1 MTKKYVLV
9 VRDKIIT
16 LTKPNTDDTLKR
28 LDCHY
33 QSPEFTL
40 DVNFASIE
48 DVIEKYQHHFSYF
61 LDWSAELVEVQ

>member
-16 LTKPNTDDTLKR
+16 PKPNTDETLKR
-28 LDCHY
+28 LDCYY

-40 DVNFASIE
+40 DVNSASVEEI
-48 DVIEKYQHHFSYF
+48 IEKYRHHFSHF
-61 LDWSAELVEVQ
+61 RDWSAELVEVQ

>member
-16 LTKPNTDDTLKR
+16 LTKPNTDETLKR

-40 DVNFASIE
+40 DVNSASAE
-48 DVIEKYQHHFSYF
+48 KVIEKYRHHFSHF
-61 LDWSAELVEVQ
+61 RDWNAELVEVQ